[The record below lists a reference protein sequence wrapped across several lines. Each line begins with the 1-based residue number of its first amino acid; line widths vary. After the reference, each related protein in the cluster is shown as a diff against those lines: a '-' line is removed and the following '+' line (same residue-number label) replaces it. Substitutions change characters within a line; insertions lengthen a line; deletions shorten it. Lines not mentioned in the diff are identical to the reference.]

1 LARAVQDMGG
11 ITNRM
16 IDTLANLLFRCWHR
30 RLSRPMTPVQ
40 KSGTPEDRG
49 FVICLDCGKKFSY
62 DMSTMAMG
70 KALKDQDQS

>member
-1 LARAVQDMGG
+1 MHYTGR
-11 ITNRM
+11 ITDCM

-40 KSGTPEDRG
+40 KSGAPEDRG

-70 KALKDQDQS
+70 KATKDQDQS